1 MRHLGWIFGAVIALI
16 VVAFAIQNHDSMVDL
31 WPLPRPVPGY
41 LVILASVAVGYLVGT
56 FFMWVSQSK
65 WRRLARKRKR
75 QLATL
80 DAEIAS
86 LRTRTWSG
94 GDSLP
99 AVTPPPSSE
108 EPLPPG
114 AGS

>member
-1 MRHLGWIFGAVIALI
+1 MRLLGWIFGGVIAVLF
-16 VVAFAIQNHDSMVDL
+16 VAFAIQNHDSMVDI
-31 WPLPRPVPGY
+31 WPLSRSVPGY
-41 LVILASVAVGYLVGT
+41 LVILVSVAVGYIIGT
-56 FFMWVSQSK
+56 FFMWVSQGK

-80 DAEIAS
+80 DAELAA
-86 LRTRTWSG
+86 LRAPAGSG
-94 GDSLP
+94 GETLP

-108 EPLPPG
+108 PLPPG